1 MFAMAR
7 PLNEFREE
15 RYMGVNEFVEIV
27 EFLDISIHTLYKIM
41 HAERPRLTTMRRI
54 DAKLGVG
61 VHPADVAE
69 FAPKGR
75 NADDR
80 EG

>member
-7 PLNEFREE
+7 LLNEFREE
-15 RYMGVNEFVEIV
+15 RYMSVNEFVG
-27 EFLDISIHTLYKIM
+27 FLDISIHTCYKIM
-41 HAERPRLTTMRRI
+41 HGERPRLTTMRRI
-54 DAKLGVG
+54 AEKLG

-69 FAPKGR
+69 FAPKAR